1 MSDIYAAG
9 RMASQAPNDAARIYA
24 AGAAEAEKAAK
35 VYTDFAAQYP
45 DLIGVDPGEWNII
58 RQSALAT
65 NPDNP
70 EEELYKW
77 GTAYAFAQ
85 ILGQRPEI
93 LIGQVDSLTKW
104 YVGANQTPKGDFRN
118 VIDAWRWGAASDKMN
133 EIELSKGQLESQL
146 EKTPYPGGL
155 TTNPQATMLQN
166 QIKAYQDQ
174 IDAHQQFLG
183 AMEDKFP
190 RNAAIG
196 MLESTAKMGPF
207 IAKLIGTSVAVGAVT
222 GGLGITGTA
231 ANLISKAAAM
241 AVSQNSV
248 AGAAYKQLRDAGVK
262 PTLALGLAQYVA
274 APLENITM
282 LSMGEIGGIVAKPF
296 GGKVLGAK
304 ISKAFAV
311 TGLWG
316 SIGQAVTTYG
326 KNLGEMGLMGG
337 LNSLTG
343 DATTAIAAV
352 VQREGVDV
360 PTSNQVAEK
369 AWESIKGGIY
379 GGVLLGV
386 PGLVIG
392 TVKAERQA
400 SKLIKAA
407 AGFTD
412 RDQFIAAAKESPVFD
427 QYKEADKAIIAGK
440 VWDKGQE
447 RHAEEIKTAVE
458 SKLGS
463 GLQPTAEGA
472 PPDVVL
478 TPTQEPVRWSTTE
491 ENGVQQLRGTV
502 DSVQTSEGKK
512 KPTVWANYQVDDAS
526 KTMDLTGV
534 MASNDM
540 VARDKAEA
548 KAQIGAAV
556 VELRR
561 QYPDHTIEWNPKSRS
576 ASWIKAEIERQ
587 SPGFFGQGFKE
598 GITAGRLEA
607 QAQSIDP
614 SNRAVGHVVADFLQ
628 NQERW
633 LSNKEGRA
641 YDPNRFAGVTFDKSG
656 IVRNL
661 DQFAPEER
669 ARIEST
675 IKENGGVKGMTLF
688 VDQRTGKVHF
698 DVADIK
704 GIREHVRAAIYLA
717 GRADAGTV
725 IHELVHVMDAM
736 HGFDGEELALL
747 EKHFGVKYEDWGTK
761 EREDLAY
768 SAVQYAK
775 TGNSPEGLKGI
786 LAKLLSLFHSVT
798 VAARS
803 QGAKLSPELNE
814 FHRRFFT
821 RGEGPGRQ
829 AAAEVKSSNEVHAK
843 EEAKLRTS
851 SPKQREAKEKAPEK
865 ATPEPDLAETLPPP
879 SEATKAELSRIY
891 RQIVPGQKFTFDE
904 VPVKDILNHQDVQ
917 QFKENGDANGVVE
930 KLPGEA
936 DRTGMGPVVL
946 YKDKAGKYY
955 IVTGRHRLDIFR
967 RSGEQTIPAH
977 VFHEEAGF
985 TTEHM
990 QLLDAEL
997 NIRDNQGSER
1007 DFAAY
1012 FRHSG
1017 YDREGSEA
1025 RGLLRGDKAK
1035 LGFALGRLAT
1045 DNTYALYRAD
1055 AYDHRALA
1063 AIAESA
1069 PGDER
1074 LQAIGVATLH
1084 ANPRIDPTVLFN
1096 LIKLSALE
1104 GADNSG
1110 PRQGEFGDWATPNI
1124 KDQIAMGEAALKIQ
1138 RDIKGRVQALK
1149 DTLSLSKGTSKTAEI
1164 EGTGTRFG
1172 DKTSMKLRIEE
1183 LSNEALTWANWTSD
1197 PAKRR
1202 EARMAAGLEVR
1213 DMPPV
1218 EAPAEM
1224 KAQDTETQPLFERDV
1239 ERISYRFPEDLK
1251 GYADIH
1257 SQAQVSGILN
1267 SFGRGVID
1275 SKGDIRM
1282 GDAGASHV
1290 GLASGMQDA
1299 KRFYFGYSKEKNS
1312 VYVVSKNGM
1321 DDTFLHSPAVM
1332 KVVLSAIFDKYRLN
1346 VKAGSKLQFGDE
1358 GRKDTQ
1364 AYGKGPLFEQDDPF
1378 PWVYK
1383 SEEVARDKLKGP
1395 MPGTNILKML
1405 RSAGVK
1411 AEEMKWTGLDDYLN
1425 TEKKL
1430 TPKEVTDFI
1439 VANKLKIE
1447 EVSKE
1452 LKDPSRRGASPT
1464 HYDRYTLPGGENY
1477 REVLFT
1483 LPTAEDTSP
1492 LWQEKNRIDGE
1503 IFNHPSGSAE
1513 REALVQRSQELVDQ
1527 IDREEAKPKYQSGH
1541 WSEPN
1546 VLAHT
1551 RLDDRTTPDGKR
1563 MLFVEEIQSDWH
1575 QAGREEGYGKHTEY
1589 EARGSSGR
1597 LIGTY
1602 ESREAAENAIDES
1615 PEAGRVYKKE
1625 REGVPP
1631 APFAKTWHEMTFK
1644 RILRMA
1650 AEDGYDSVGWT
1661 TGEQQAKRYD
1671 LSQQISDIQYRKVG
1685 EDSYSVGVQNKEG
1698 NTVWGKDHASSAE
1711 LEGVI
1716 GKELTQKIV
1725 DDETA
1730 QKGKVRTLSGLDL
1743 KVGGE
1748 GMSGF
1753 YDKML
1758 PDFANKYAKKWGTQV
1773 EEAQLQDAADTWMLV
1788 EAGTG
1793 ISDGTIIASGF
1804 KSDLEAENYAHEHKL
1819 TYYDLTPVLATIHSM
1834 PITDEMRGSV
1844 QKGQYLFESDAPRD
1858 ELKAQDRK
1866 AKELEARLLEE
1877 TKSGGFFDDH
1887 TQGIVTG
1894 QYKATIA
1901 ALRAARTSS
1910 VRLEDS
1916 ADPKKYAVLEPAVRS
1931 GQPWTIT
1938 LNDATGQRGIFHYD
1952 DRASALYDFFT
1963 HTAPHFDGAAAWKVK
1978 EPDFELRSEMEVPK
1992 SVKDTGGQLGLFE
2005 SDGLIKR
2012 DDTLDQVQGA
2022 LEAEKLKYGV
2032 VRSHQSNS
2040 LYVGFEKDG
2049 QRYTVRI
2056 SDHPDRGRGD
2066 RLYGKADFNLSFDHP
2081 EKYGDGTVE
2090 DLKAWLKEPMKRS
2103 SQLAEDDDLLN
2114 EARAFDD
2121 RDTFVKTY
2129 GTEGASDGEIAKLGK
2144 AWDEAHTPQIDT
2156 STIEAANTDFRK
2168 RLTSND
2174 FQGLK
2179 DFLEAEG
2186 VRLLDSG
2193 QKSPGLDVLEATA
2206 LKVARG
2212 MRVSESSTSML
2223 MRAIERNPDKWR
2235 RRYAAVMGDEAMKAQ
2250 LDAEKGGKALPGFEI
2265 AAPTEDF
2272 DLVALEARMR
2282 GAIKALDPSLQGEFD
2297 DRKASY
2303 GEAMRS
2309 EQAVHQG
2316 TTDLQAELGRLE
2328 GELRGWKGK
2337 FSPEEGRIAALTQE
2351 AQDLEKQLRLDKIRK
2366 KAGTFKGD
2374 LEDLQ
2379 ATIDDKR
2386 AAIQSRMDKLSPQ
2399 AVMKDTAYQATKL
2412 AVAET
2417 RARIKGQF
2425 QVAAAKRAEKD
2436 LMVALAKSILDPVS
2450 KSVDFK
2456 IGEQIRAIQKSID
2469 PHFRRDM
2476 RDWPTEQLR
2485 KLFHEG
2491 PALDQI
2497 LPADVVERLRRRP
2510 LNDWTRGELQDLA
2523 DRVDSLRELGRSLLA
2538 TRNAERNMGRYDVQ
2552 AAVVK
2557 QLNDSGKLKEQPPYG
2572 SKEFDA
2578 EHKKDFNV
2586 FKEWDLSLQTIHRV
2600 ATKLDNGVK
2609 GAFYKS
2615 LVEGERAA
2623 FSTEMDNFDRRWGAI
2638 EKRIKE
2644 LKLDVAQMYRDSV
2657 AVGDN
2662 HYSRWD
2668 VMGMHIGMMNPDTR
2682 DAILFGNLMNQEQ
2695 REGLSD
2701 NDFNAL
2707 ASRNERDVKKAV
2719 QELTIPEKEIAD
2731 FFVKDANAEIERLRE
2746 ATYQY
2751 ENKMPV
2757 AVENY
2762 FPHERKMRTGEG
2774 GLQEQQAEDL
2784 LNRSSRLP
2792 RGVGK
2797 QPTIERIKIGQRH
2810 QMPIALD
2817 ALGVYKRGIER
2828 QEHYIGYGSW
2838 VQDMNRIFMDGRS
2851 AATVRYSI
2859 KQAHGQGYL
2868 NYIDRWIKESA
2879 NPRAFDDPL
2888 KPLGGVDRMLR
2899 FMRGPLG
2906 VAYLGFRASTAF
2918 KQLITSPM
2926 PYFPYAPANMIART
2940 LMHLNPVEFMKANAF
2955 AFEHSAILRH
2965 RDAFLGL
2972 DALKRYADNP
2982 KAVASLRKAA
2992 SASMKLVEWA
3002 DRWSVVTGW
3011 TAVYDKTLG
3020 DLRAKGG
3027 ISAEEMVTQAAREAD
3042 DVTIKTQPTS
3052 RSQDLSPMFK
3062 SDIQVMRFLLQF
3074 QTPLNV
3080 IYNQIFHDAPGD
3092 MAHGHAGRSL
3102 GIVAGYLAAGSIL
3115 ALLAAPRKDDDD
3127 PTKLAREALAGAMRT
3142 PLDVIPIFG
3151 AIASAAAQKIVTG
3164 EAPHYGSSGLFP
3176 GMETLFNGAVG
3187 VVSAKDEDAVR
3198 KSAMSFAQGLGMLG
3212 GMPTKAAMEYYR
3224 VLFQG
3229 DWRAL
3234 MGRPKE

>member
-1 MSDIYAAG
+1 MAA
-9 RMASQAPNDAARIYA
+9 QAPNDATRIYA
-24 AGAAEAEKAAK
+24 EGAAAAEKAAK
-35 VYTDFAAQYP
+35 VYTDFKAQYP
-45 DLIGVDPGEWNII
+45 DLIGVDPGEWNVI
-58 RQSALAT
+58 RQAALTT
-65 NPDNP
+65 NPEDP
-70 EEELYKW
+70 ESELYKW
-77 GTAYAFAQ
+77 GTAYAFGQ
-85 ILGQRPEI
+85 ILGQRPEN

-104 YVGANQTPKGDFRN
+104 YVGANQTPKSDFRN
-118 VIDAWRWGAASDKMN
+118 VVDAWRWGAASDKMG
-133 EIELSKGQLESQL
+133 ELELAKGNLESQL
-146 EKTPYPGGL
+146 EHTPGIYAGGL
-155 TTNPQATMLQN
+155 TTGPQATMLQN

-190 RNAAIG
+190 RNSAIG
-196 MLESTAKMGPF
+196 MLETTAKMGPF
-207 IAKLIGTSVAVGAVT
+207 IAKLIGTSVAVGAIT
-222 GGLGITGTA
+222 GGAGITGVA

-241 AVSQNSV
+241 AVSQGSV
-248 AGAAYKQLRDAGVK
+248 AGNAYRQLRDSGVK

-282 LSMGEIGGIVAKPF
+282 LSMGEIGAMVGKPLV
-296 GGKVLGAK
+296 GKLIGSK

-326 KNLGEMGLMGG
+326 KNLGEMGLMGS
-337 LNSLTG
+337 LNSMTA

-352 VQREGVDV
+352 IQGEGVDV
-360 PTSNQVAEK
+360 PTSAQVAEK
-369 AWESIKGGIY
+369 AWESMKGGIY

-412 RDQFIAAAKESPVFD
+412 RDQFIAAAKESPIFD
-427 QYKEADKAIIAGK
+427 QYQEADKAIVAGK

-447 RHAEEIKTAVE
+447 RHAEAIKTAVE
-458 SKLGS
+458 SKLDS

-491 ENGVQQLRGTV
+491 EKGVQQLRGTV
-502 DSVQTSEGKK
+502 DSVQTQEGKK
-512 KPTVWANYQVDDAS
+512 PPTVWANYQVDDAN
-526 KTMDLTGV
+526 KTIKLTGV

-540 VARDKAEA
+540 VARDKVEA

-556 VELRR
+556 MELRR
-561 QYPDHTIEWNPKSRS
+561 QYPDHAIEWAPKSRS

-587 SPGFFGQGFKE
+587 SPGFFSTGYKE

-669 ARIEST
+669 ASIEGA

-803 QGAKLSPELNE
+803 QGAKLSPELAE

-829 AAAEVKSSNEVHAK
+829 AAAEVKASNEVHAK

-865 ATPEPDLAETLPPP
+865 AAPEPDLAETLPPP

-891 RQIVPGQKFTFDE
+891 KQIVPGQKFTFDE

-930 KLPGEA
+930 RLPGEA

-967 RSGEQTIPAH
+967 RSGELTIPAH
-977 VFHEEAGF
+977 VFHEENGF

-1096 LIKLSALE
+1096 TIKLSALE

-1202 EARMAAGLEVR
+1202 EARIAAGLEVK
-1213 DMPPV
+1213 DMPPA
-1218 EAPAEM
+1218 EAPA

-1332 KVVLSAIFDKYRLN
+1332 KVILSNIFDKYRLN

-1358 GRKDTQ
+1358 VRKDTQ

-1405 RSAGVK
+1405 QSAGVK

-1425 TEKKL
+1425 TDKKL
-1430 TPKEVTDFI
+1430 SPKEVLDFI
-1439 VANKLKIE
+1439 QANKLQIQ
-1447 EVSKE
+1447 EVNKDSGGIGMDEARAEFSKY
-1452 LKDPSRRGASPT
+1452 K
-1464 HYDRYTLPGGENY
+1464 LPGGENY

-1483 LPTAEDTSP
+1483 LSTALNVDA
-1492 LWQEKNRIDGE
+1492 LWAQKDAIDKQ
-1503 IFNHPSGSAE
+1503 IFDQPSGSPE
-1513 REALVQRSQELVDQ
+1513 RWALVEKAQAIGDR
-1527 IDREEAKPKYQSGH
+1527 IDAEARKPKYQSGH

-1546 VLAHT
+1546 VLAHA
-1551 RLDDRTTPDGKR
+1551 RLDDRITPDGKR
-1563 MLFVEEIQSDWH
+1563 MLFVEESQSDWH
-1575 QAGREEGYGKHTEY
+1575 QEGRKSGYSIPRTEWDAANARLD
-1589 EARGSSGR
+1589 EAIKAKG
-1597 LIGTY
+1597 
-1602 ESREAAENAIDES
+1602 DDS
-1615 PEAGRVYKKE
+1615 PEANAVRDEMKVMNARDGN
-1625 REGVPP
+1625 VPP
-1631 APFAKTWHEMTFK
+1631 APFSKTWHEFIFK

-1661 TGEQQAKRYD
+1661 TGEQQAARYD
-1671 LSQQISDIQYRKVG
+1671 LSQQIRDIQYRKVG
-1685 EDSYSVGVQNKEG
+1685 EDSYSVGVQNKNG
-1698 NTVWGKDHASSAE
+1698 NTVWGSDNASAAE

-1725 DDETA
+1725 DAEPA

-1743 KVGGE
+1743 KMGGE
-1748 GMSGF
+1748 GMGGF
-1753 YDKML
+1753 YDKMI
-1758 PDFANKYAKKWGTQV
+1758 PDFANKYAKKWGSKV
-1773 EEAQLQDAADTWMLV
+1773 EDTSLTGEADGHGDWRIIDDSGTAPGRMMVDGSFPTREDAEAFAERKGLSYYAVEQGVGDTVHTM
-1788 EAGTG
+1788 
-1793 ISDGTIIASGF
+1793 
-1804 KSDLEAENYAHEHKL
+1804 
-1819 TYYDLTPVLATIHSM
+1819 PVTA
-1834 PITDEMRGSV
+1834 EMREGV
-1844 QKGQYLFESDAPRD
+1844 KKGQYLFEQDAPRD
-1858 ELKAQDRK
+1858 ELKSQDKK

-1877 TKSGGFFDDH
+1877 TQAGGFFDDQ
-1887 TQGIVTG
+1887 TQGLITG

-1901 ALRAARTSS
+1901 ALKMARTST
-1910 VRLEDS
+1910 VRIEDS
-1916 ADPKKYAVLEPAVRS
+1916 ADPQKYAVLEPAARS
-1931 GQPWTIT
+1931 GQPWTIS
-1938 LNDATGQRGIFHYD
+1938 LFDASGQRGIFHYD

-1978 EPDFELRSEMEVPK
+1978 EPDFELRSEMEAPK
-1992 SVKDTGGQLGLFE
+1992 AAKDTGGQLGLFE

-2081 EKYGDGTVE
+2081 ERYGDGTVE

-2103 SQLAEDDDLLN
+2103 SPLAEDDDLLN

-2193 QKSPGLDVLEATA
+2193 QESPGLDVLEATA

-2235 RRYAAVMGDEAMKAQ
+2235 RRYAEVMGDEAMKAQ
-2250 LDAEKGGKALPGFEI
+2250 LDAEKGGKASNGFEI
-2265 AAPTEDF
+2265 SAPTEDF

-2297 DRKASY
+2297 DRQASY

-2412 AVAET
+2412 AIAET
-2417 RARIKGQF
+2417 RAKIKGQL
-2425 QVAAAKRAEKD
+2425 QRAQAKKAEKD
-2436 LMVALAKSILDPVS
+2436 LMIALAKSILDPVS

-2469 PHFRRDM
+2469 PNFRRDM
-2476 RDWPTEQLR
+2476 RDWPIEQLR

-2491 PALDQI
+2491 PALGQI
-2497 LPADVVERLRRRP
+2497 LPADVVERLSKRP

-2623 FSTEMDNFDRRWGAI
+2623 FSTEKDNFDRRWGAI
-2638 EKRIKE
+2638 EKRVKE

-2707 ASRNERDVKKAV
+2707 ASRNERDVGKAV
-2719 QELTIPEKEIAD
+2719 QELTIPEKELAD

-2838 VQDMNRIFMDGRS
+2838 VQDMNKIFMDGRS

-2926 PYFPYAPANMIART
+2926 PYFPYAPANMVART
-2940 LMHLNPVEFMKANAF
+2940 LMHLNPVEFAKANAF
-2955 AFEHSAILRH
+2955 AMEHSAILRH

-2982 KAVASLRKAA
+2982 KAVASLKRAA

-3020 DLRAKGG
+3020 DLRTKGG
-3027 ISAEEMVTQAAREAD
+3027 LSAEDMVIQAAKEAD
-3042 DVTIKTQPTS
+3042 DVTVKTQPTS

-3062 SDIQVMRFLLQF
+3062 SDNQVMRFLLQF

-3092 MAHGHAGRSL
+3092 MTHGHAGRSL
-3102 GIVAGYLAAGSIL
+3102 GIVAGYLATGSIL

-3127 PTKLAREALAGAMRT
+3127 PTKLARQALAGAMRT

-3151 AIASAAAQKIVTG
+3151 AIASAAAQKLVTG

-3212 GMPTKAAMEYYR
+3212 GLPTKAAMEYYR